1 MLTINKNNIL
11 NLVQPTH
18 KPMRFLKPNRFKT
31 NFPKVL
37 NFGKVVSPFYPPS
50 VFLLI
55 FTLFITSCKNEP
67 KQEAPKFGKTGI
79 PQIDALTEKIFK
91 DTKNANLYY
100 QRAKLF
106 NENGAQGGYDM
117 AIEDMRYALSLDSTN
132 TDYYHFLSD
141 VYLDYAQSRLAVVT
155 MEKAAALAPTKIP
168 TLLKL
173 SQVYLI
179 TKQYGL
185 SLKTTDRIL
194 KQDPQNSEAFFLLG
208 MVMKE
213 QNDEAKAT
221 IAFQKAVD
229 LDSDNKDAFIE
240 LGKMYTNKGNPLA
253 LKYFDNALILDSLD
267 FNARMSKAYYFQ
279 TKNQLNEAIL
289 EYKKI
294 LSLDPRYENALFN
307 MGLMYL
313 DSDSLDQ
320 AYYHF
325 NIVINEAPTF
335 YKAYYYRGLIRE
347 KQGGNAA
354 ALKDYK
360 QSLEFNSTYEKA
372 LEAVKRLEKK

>member
-1 MLTINKNNIL
+1 MPTIKNINNS
-11 NLVQPTH
+11 NLSQTVN
-18 KPMRFLKPNRFKT
+18 KPMRFLKTHRFIT
-31 NFPKVL
+31 SRFC
-37 NFGKVVSPFYPPS
+37 SFYTPS
-50 VFLLI
+50 VFFLI
-55 FTLFITSCKNEP
+55 FTLFLGACKNEP

-79 PQIDALTEKIFK
+79 PKIDALTEQIFS

-117 AIEDMRYALSLDSTN
+117 AIEDMRYALSIDSTN
-132 TDYYHFLSD
+132 IDYHHFLAD
-141 VYLDYAQSRLAVVT
+141 VYLDYAQSRLAVAT
-155 MEKAAALAPTKIP
+155 MERAAAIAPNNIP

-173 SQVYLI
+173 SQFYLI

-194 KQDPQNSEAFFLLG
+194 KQDPQNSEAYFLLG

-240 LGKMYTNKGNPLA
+240 LGKIYTTKGNPIA
-253 LKYFDNALILDSLD
+253 LKYFDNALTLDSLD
-267 FNARMSKAYYFQ
+267 FNARMAKAYFFQ
-279 TKNQLNEAIL
+279 SKNQLKEAIL

-294 LSLDPRYENALFN
+294 LAIDPRYENALFN

-320 AYYHF
+320 AYNHF

-335 YKAYYYRGLIRE
+335 YKAYYYRGFIAE
-347 KQGGNAA
+347 KRGDNTA
-354 ALKDYK
+354 ALKDFK

-372 LEAVKRLEKK
+372 VEAVKRLEKK

>member
-1 MLTINKNNIL
+1 MDTYKKYFAQKLVERNNHSKVMLGFL
-11 NLVQPTH
+11 NP
-18 KPMRFLKPNRFKT
+18 FL
-31 NFPKVL
+31 
-37 NFGKVVSPFYPPS
+37 GFYPPS
-50 VFLLI
+50 VILLFFVLFLL
-55 FTLFITSCKNEP
+55 SCKNEP

-79 PQIDALTEKIFK
+79 VKIDALTEQIFN
-91 DTKNANLYY
+91 DPKNATLYY

-117 AIEDMRYALSLDSTN
+117 AIEDMRYALSIDSIN
-132 TDYYHFLSD
+132 VDYHHFLAD
-141 VYLDYAQSRLAVVT
+141 VYLDYAQSRLAVAT
-155 MEKAAALAPTKIP
+155 MERAAVLAPTNIP

-173 SQVYLI
+173 SQFYLI

-185 SLKTTDRIL
+185 SMKTTDRIL
-194 KQDPQNSEAFFLLG
+194 KQDPQNSEGYFLLG
-208 MVMKE
+208 MVLKE

-240 LGKMYTNKGNPLA
+240 LGKIYTNKGNPVA

-267 FNARMSKAYYFQ
+267 FNARMAKAYYFQ
-279 TKNQLNEAIL
+279 TKNQLKEAVA

-294 LSLDPRYENALFN
+294 LALDPRYENALFN
-307 MGLMYL
+307 MGLLYL

-325 NIVINEAPTF
+325 NVVTHEAPTF
-335 YKAYYYRGLIRE
+335 YKAYYYRGFIAE
-347 KQGGNAA
+347 KRGDNAA
-354 ALKDYK
+354 ALKDFK
-360 QSLEFNSTYEKA
+360 QALEFNSAYDKA
-372 LEAVKRLEKK
+372 LEGVKRLEKK

>member
-1 MLTINKNNIL
+1 MLIKRKYPALKYQTI
-11 NLVQPTH
+11 H
-18 KPMRFLKPNRFKT
+18 
-31 NFPKVL
+31 NFPKVQ
-37 NFGKVVSPFYPPS
+37 NFWKVVTISNYPPS
-50 VFLLI
+50 LFLLI
-55 FTLFITSCKNEP
+55 FALFLSSCKNEP

-79 PQIDALTEKIFK
+79 PKIDALTEQIFK
-91 DTKNANLYY
+91 DTKNASLYY

-106 NENGAQGGYDM
+106 NENGKQGGYDM

-132 TDYYHFLSD
+132 IDYHHFLAD
-141 VYLDYAQSRLAVVT
+141 VYMSYAQSRLAVAT
-155 MEKAAALAPTKIP
+155 LERAATFAPTNIP

-173 SQVYLI
+173 SQFYLI

-185 SLKTTDRIL
+185 SLKTTDKIL
-194 KQDPQNSEAFFLLG
+194 KQDPQNSEGYFLLG

-213 QNDEAKAT
+213 QNEEAKAI

-240 LGKMYTNKGNPLA
+240 LGKIYTNKGNPIA
-253 LKYFDNALILDSLD
+253 LKYFDNALNLDSLD
-267 FNARMSKAYYFQ
+267 FNIRMAKAYYFQ
-279 TKNQLNEAIL
+279 SKNQLKEAVA

-294 LSLDPRYENALFN
+294 LLIDPRYENALFN

-325 NIVINEAPTF
+325 NIVVNEAPTF
-335 YKAYYYRGLIRE
+335 YKAYYYRGFIAE
-347 KQGGNAA
+347 KRGENAA

-360 QSLEFNSTYEKA
+360 QALEFNSTYDKA
-372 LEAVKRLEKK
+372 LEAVKRLDKK